1 MHYAPYTVYLV
12 QYILSNFFAK
22 GMYYIIDISQ
32 KLDYLSYGTL
42 IKQT

>member
-1 MHYAPYTVYLV
+1 MHYAPYTIYLV